1 MITVSC
7 VECAKQ
13 HGRPVRSEFPD
24 RDGAAAFIRRHHALV
39 GHRADIQEEQ

>member
-1 MITVSC
+1 MIA
-7 VECAKQ
+7 VECAECARKL
-13 HGRPVRSEFPD
+13 GRPVRSEYPD